1 VKGIILAGGTGSRLD
16 PLTRVTTKQLL
27 PIYDKP
33 MIYYP
38 LFTLMSAGISEVC
51 VITRPDEQHLYMKLL
66 GDGKYLGINITY
78 TIQDEPRGIPEAFI
92 LCEEFL
98 DDGPVCLILGDNI
111 FVGPG
116 MGRNLS
122 THFDYEGA
130 TAFACTVANPEEY
143 GNVLVDENLQPLELF
158 EKPIKPTS
166 KLAVTGLYFFDKN
179 VVNYSKK
186 LSFSE
191 RGEIEIIDLLKSYL
205 ETGELKLEILARGIA
220 WFDAGTPE
228 KLFQAAEYIRLMQNR
243 QDQKYGVLEEIA
255 FRNSWI
261 TEAQLEERALENPNS
276 EYSRY
281 IKTIPKRLI

>member
-1 VKGIILAGGTGSRLD
+1 MKGIILAGGTGSRLD
-16 PLTRVTTKQLL
+16 PLTRVSTKQLL
-27 PIYDKP
+27 PVYDKP

-38 LFTLMSAGISEVC
+38 LFTLMSAGIREVC
-51 VITRPDEQHLYMKLL
+51 VITRPDEEHLYMKLL
-66 GDGKYLGINITY
+66 GNGKNLGIDITY
-78 TIQDEPRGIPEAFI
+78 RVQEEPRGIPDAFL

-98 DDGPVCLILGDNI
+98 GDGAACLILGDNI

-116 MGRNLS
+116 MGRNLN
-122 THFDYEGA
+122 THFNFKGA

-143 GNVLVDENLQPLELF
+143 GNVLVDENLQPRELF
-158 EKPIKPTS
+158 EKPIKPVS
-166 KLAVTGLYFFDKN
+166 NLAVTGLYFFDKN
-179 VVNYSKK
+179 VVEYSKK
-186 LSFSE
+186 LMFSE
-191 RGEIEIIDLLKSYL
+191 RGEIEIIDLLKNYL
-205 ETGELKLEILARGIA
+205 ETGKLKIEILARGIA

-255 FRNSWI
+255 FRNKWI
-261 TEAQLEERALENPNS
+261 TEEQLEERALENPNS